1 MAKVATKKTSKRA
14 SKAAPRESDN
24 FYFLKILIYFIVGTL
39 WIKLNG
45 IVVLPIGLLLGVLLA
60 QHDKFVID
68 RKIEYAILL
77 VAALL
82 NLAVAGFFISFW
94 T

>member
-1 MAKVATKKTSKRA
+1 MAKTAVKKISK
-14 SKAAPRESDN
+14 KAPARETDD
-24 FYFLKILIYFIVGTL
+24 FYFLKILVYFIVGTL
-39 WIKLNG
+39 WIKVNG
-45 IVVLPIGLLLGVLLA
+45 VVVLPIGLLLGVLLA
-60 QHDKFVID
+60 MHDKFTID

>member
-1 MAKVATKKTSKRA
+1 MAKTATKKSLKKG
-14 SKAAPRESDN
+14 SPRESDD

-39 WIKLNG
+39 WIKVNG
-45 IVVLPIGLLLGVLLA
+45 VVVLPIGLLLGVLLA
-60 QHDKFVID
+60 MHDKFTID

>member
-1 MAKVATKKTSKRA
+1 MAKAAVKNKKKTS
-14 SKAAPRESDN
+14 PRESDD
-24 FYFLKILIYFIVGTL
+24 FYFLKILLYFVIGTL
-39 WIKLNG
+39 WIKVNG
-45 IVVLPIGLLLGVLLA
+45 VVVLPIGLLLGVLLA
-60 QHDKFVID
+60 MHDRFVID